1 MPRHAPGIIITDQDA
16 AIAKAI
22 SMVLPSTFHRYCMWH
37 ILNKFSEKMNVMV
50 HNEEYHMLVNIIK
63 HSESPVEFEGRWC
76 AIMEST
82 NLGCNEWLCT
92 MYELRSRW
100 VPAYVRHIFSA
111 GMSSSQRSESGHSFF
126 KRYVNRKNSLMDFVT
141 RFNMALRHQ
150 RHEEL
155 VANHIDITEQPRLTS
170 KFQMEHQMVRVYTKK
185 IFLLFQTEIDQ
196 SHYYVCS
203 KKSSSV
209 DSKVYTVER
218 VEQGKTFDRHRML
231 THDTG
236 IDYISCSCRTFEF
249 EGYPCRHILSYFK
262 KKQILL
268 LPDKYIL
275 RRWTKNAK
283 VGAQNDPSTSISDGG
298 SSSTSL
304 MSRHGILA
312 HKSSLLVDAAA
323 LTDARTSFLM
333 EEFDSLQIR
342 ITDIDDGGNVGVHRI
357 GNTNRDEHNT
367 IQDPSY
373 VRAKGCGK
381 RLRSAKEKSMSK
393 QNRQCSG
400 CGQHGHDKRTC
411 PTLVERSNVQPYQPS
426 MSDQQFTQDE
436 SRSDATFMSYAG
448 RGTKSLGEKKS
459 PASSTLIIIK
469 LQPKDNIYIPKSVH
483 EGGGGDCGHNRTE
496 AAPAQSRSSQRH
508 HLDGQQPD
516 AQMGS
521 NRVEVATNG
530 SNQVATGRANG
541 PRKSRCSQRHHL
553 DGQQPG

>member
-1 MPRHAPGIIITDQDA
+1 
-16 AIAKAI
+16 
-22 SMVLPSTFHRYCMWH
+22 
-37 ILNKFSEKMNVMV
+37 
-50 HNEEYHMLVNIIK
+50 
-63 HSESPVEFEGRWC
+63 
-76 AIMEST
+76 
-82 NLGCNEWLCT
+82 
-92 MYELRSRW
+92 
-100 VPAYVRHIFSA
+100 
-111 GMSSSQRSESGHSFF
+111 MSSSQRSESGHSFF

-231 THDTG
+231 THDT
-236 IDYISCSCRTFEF
+236 
-249 EGYPCRHILSYFK
+249 
-262 KKQILL
+262 
-268 LPDKYIL
+268 
-275 RRWTKNAK
+275 
-283 VGAQNDPSTSISDGG
+283 
-298 SSSTSL
+298 
-304 MSRHGILA
+304 
-312 HKSSLLVDAAA
+312 
-323 LTDARTSFLM
+323 DARTSFLM

-357 GNTNRDEHNT
+357 GNTNRDEHNS

-448 RGTKSLGEKKS
+448 
-459 PASSTLIIIK
+459 
-469 LQPKDNIYIPKSVH
+469 
-483 EGGGGDCGHNRTE
+483 
-496 AAPAQSRSSQRH
+496 SQC
-508 HLDGQQPD
+508 D
-516 AQMGS
+516 MG
-521 NRVEVATNG
+521 NWFM
-530 SNQVATGRANG
+530 
-541 PRKSRCSQRHHL
+541 
-553 DGQQPG
+553 